1 MKRLVGL
8 LLAVAATAPSMAS
21 DFSKLTEPA
30 FGRSMLISAVRE
42 RQKEC
47 AGLGLYWAERG
58 QSPGKNGAKQLADA
72 VVVRLTV
79 EIGDGKLA
87 RELVDGKAASYAD
100 PTRTEPIWTEARD
113 YLTQKC
119 EPYFAAARQGDSELA
134 TILGPVPTELLQLPS
149 EEQCLATADYAKE
162 TGLGH
167 WDEEVGELLRK
178 ERFHNVD
185 AKERGF
191 FFLPFMHSEDL
202 TDQNR
207 CVALYQ
213 AAADENLK
221 YAEEHRDI
229 IKRFGRFPH
238 RNDVLGRATTAEE
251 QAFLDGGGFKG

>member
-8 LLAVAATAPSMAS
+8 LLAVAVTAPSMAS
-21 DFSKLTEPA
+21 DFSKLAEPA

-119 EPYFAAARQGDSELA
+119 EPYFAAARKSDSELA
-134 TILGPVPTELLQLPS
+134 AILGPVPTELLQLPS

-185 AKERGF
+185 AKERAAREAVVQGGLKVLREKRPDEDHLAQMF
-191 FFLPFMHSEDL
+191 VACLPVIKEAVTRLGPDIL
-202 TDQNR
+202 DQ
-207 CVALYQ
+207 
-213 AAADENLK
+213 
-221 YAEEHRDI
+221 AER
-229 IKRFGRFPH
+229 
-238 RNDVLGRATTAEE
+238 
-251 QAFLDGGGFKG
+251 